1 MYCNAACK
9 KRHRHK
15 HKKDCKEHLKQ
26 AAERAAKLHD
36 EQLFKQPP
44 PQFEDCPICFLRMP
58 YLDSGRTYMSCC
70 GKVLCTGCIYAVQSR
85 ATKEEHD
92 VCPFCRTPPP
102 TYEEKLI
109 KRYEKRMELNDA
121 EAIYSMGCDYSEGHY
136 LPQNHAKALELFHR
150 AGELGNSEAYYNIG
164 YAYRNG
170 EGVERDD
177 TKATHYYELA
187 AIKGDP
193 YARNTLGVIEGKA
206 GNHERALKHF
216 LIAVKDGHDKSLKT
230 IKGMCMHGDATKDDY
245 IKALQARR
253 AYLDEIKSDQRDEAA
268 ACDDDDDCKYY

>member
-36 EQLFKQPP
+36 EKLFKQPP
-44 PQFEDCPICFLRMP
+44 PLFEDCPICFLRMP

-70 GKVLCTGCIYAVQSR
+70 GKVICSGCIYVVQSR
-85 ATKEEHD
+85 ATKEEED
-92 VCPFCRTPPP
+92 ICPFCRTPPP
-102 TYEEKLI
+102 TEEDLI
-109 KRYEKRMELNDA
+109 KRYEKRIELNDA
-121 EAIYSMGCDYSEGHY
+121 IAIRSMGNYYSEGQFG
-136 LPQNHAKALELFHR
+136 LPQNYAMALKLYHR
-150 AGELGNSEAYYNIG
+150 AGELGYANSYYNIG

-170 EGVERDD
+170 EGVERDEK
-177 TKATHYYELA
+177 KARHYYELA

-193 YARNTLGVIEGKA
+193 YARNTLGVMEGKA
-206 GNHERALKHF
+206 GNVDRALKHF
-216 LIAVKDGHDKSLKT
+216 LIAVKDGHDKSLKI
-230 IKGMCMHGDATKDDY
+230 IKEMYKNGYATKDDY
-245 IKALQARR
+245 NKSLQARQ

-268 ACDDDDDCKYY
+268 ANDDCKYY